1 MPKCKVIDPA
11 YTWGRDRR
19 VATPWEKTIVYEAHV
34 RGISMRHPAVP
45 DAARGTFAG
54 LMNDDLLGHIKDL
67 GVTAIELLPIHA
79 FVNDQHLLQKGL
91 NNYWGYNSI
100 AFFAPHP
107 RYLAKGK
114 IAEFKEMVAHLHDAG
129 LEPLYAPHGIDTDQ
143 YRPLDQHTC
152 RDELKVPADAFV
164 VGMVAANKG
173 YPSRKGWSQA
183 ILAFA
188 EFARHHDD
196 ALLFLHTEMS
206 VNTGGTDLVAL
217 LQSCGL
223 GPERVI
229 CTNPYMQIVGS
240 DVQHMAKLYSALD
253 VLLNPSLGEGFGVPV
268 VEAQACGR
276 PVIVTDHTA
285 MTELCG
291 SGWLVEGDRVFTDQR
306 SWMKIPQVGSIVEAL
321 EAAYQESRSPVV
333 RDRAREFALA
343 YDHRA
348 VYDTYW
354 RPVLAE
360 LEGRMVPLELP
371 GTNGHVELE
380 EVAA

>member
-1 MPKCKVIDPA
+1 MTRLLLADGHDAAVSCNHGLHGQILHWDGMKLYPAGFEAWGNDVLLLHAENHFGRVHDGLVLVLFDAWVMNPDVLSQAHTAIWVPVDHDPA
-11 YTWGRDRR
+11 PPR
-19 VATPWEKTIVYEAHV
+19 VVDVLRESGAWP
-34 RGISMRHPAVP
+34 
-45 DAARGTFAG
+45 
-54 LMNDDLLGHIKDL
+54 
-67 GVTAIELLPIHA
+67 
-79 FVNDQHLLQKGL
+79 
-91 NNYWGYNSI
+91 
-100 AFFAPHP
+100 
-107 RYLAKGK
+107 
-114 IAEFKEMVAHLHDAG
+114 VAMSRFGERALHDAG

-206 VNTGGTDLVAL
+206 VSTGGTDLVAL